1 MCIYVISRVLGVI
14 NYPIKRDRIQFA
26 FLLNVTLEVD
36 TKLKIGYL
44 ESLGFYIG
52 LKSLLG

>member
-1 MCIYVISRVLGVI
+1 MLFPVISRVLGAI

-44 ESLGFYIG
+44 ESPEFTGQ
-52 LKSLLG
+52 